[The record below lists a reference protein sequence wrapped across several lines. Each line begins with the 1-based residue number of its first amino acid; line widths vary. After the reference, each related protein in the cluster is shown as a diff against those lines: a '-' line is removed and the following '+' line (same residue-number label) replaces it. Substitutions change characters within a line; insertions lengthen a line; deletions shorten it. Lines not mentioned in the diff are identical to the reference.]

1 MALAHRRPPEG
12 LVHHSD
18 RGVQYASAA
27 YRQLLK
33 AHGVVASM
41 SRKGCCYDNAAAE
54 AFFSTLKV
62 ECVYRAHFE
71 THQSAQRE
79 IFWFIES
86 FYNRQRRHSAL
97 GYLSPVDFESLD
109 N

>member
-1 MALAHRRPPEG
+1 
-12 LVHHSD
+12 
-18 RGVQYASAA
+18 
-27 YRQLLK
+27 
-33 AHGVVASM
+33 M

-62 ECVYRAHFE
+62 ECVYRNRFE
-71 THQSAQRE
+71 THGNAQRE

-97 GYLSPVDFESLD
+97 GLSCSGRL
-109 N
+109 